1 MFSKSYEHGIKA
13 VLYIATQSLNGR
25 RVKIPEI
32 AEKTGN
38 PEAFTAKILG
48 TLSKEKIVQS
58 SKGPIGGFDIDIDKM
73 KETKVIEI
81 IYAIDG
87 DKIFTKCALG
97 LHKCSDI
104 NPCPLHTKFKKI
116 KDEIKEIMCT
126 TTLYDLALDF
136 TNGKSIFIV

>member
-48 TLSKEKIVQS
+48 TLSKENIIQS
-58 SKGPIGGFDIDIDKM
+58 SKGPTGGFDIDIDKM

-97 LHKCSDI
+97 LNKCSDI
-104 NPCPLHTKFKKI
+104 NPCPIHSKFKII
-116 KDEIKEIMCT
+116 KDEIKDIMCT
-126 TTLYDLALDF
+126 TSLYDLALDF
-136 TNGKSIFIV
+136 TNGKSVFIV

>member
-48 TLSKEKIVQS
+48 TLSKENIIQS
-58 SKGPIGGFDIDIDKM
+58 SKGPTGGFDIDIDKM

-97 LHKCSDI
+97 LNKCSDI
-104 NPCPLHTKFKKI
+104 NPCPIHSKFKII
-116 KDEIKEIMCT
+116 KDEIKDIMCST
-126 TTLYDLALDF
+126 SLYDLALDF
-136 TNGKSIFIV
+136 TNGKSVFIV

>member
-48 TLSKEKIVQS
+48 TLSKENIIQS
-58 SKGPIGGFDIDIDKM
+58 SKGPTGGFDIDIDKM

-97 LHKCSDI
+97 LNKCSDI
-104 NPCPLHTKFKKI
+104 NPCPIHSKFKVI
-116 KDEIKEIMCT
+116 KDEIKDIMCST
-126 TTLYDLALDF
+126 SLYDLALDF
-136 TNGKSIFIV
+136 TNGKSVFIV

>member
-25 RVKIPEI
+25 RVKVPEI

-48 TLSKEKIVQS
+48 TLSKENIIQS
-58 SKGPIGGFDIDIDKM
+58 SKGPTGGFDIDIDKM

-97 LHKCSDI
+97 LNKCSDI
-104 NPCPLHTKFKKI
+104 NPCPIHSKFKII
-116 KDEIKEIMCT
+116 KDEIKDIMCT
-126 TTLYDLALDF
+126 TSLYDLALDF
-136 TNGKSIFIV
+136 TNGKSVFIV